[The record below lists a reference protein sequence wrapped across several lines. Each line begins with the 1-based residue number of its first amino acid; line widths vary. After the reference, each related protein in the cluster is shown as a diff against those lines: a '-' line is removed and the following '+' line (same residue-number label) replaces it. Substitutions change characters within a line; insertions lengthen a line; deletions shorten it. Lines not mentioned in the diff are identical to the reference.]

1 MFFVLFNHGSGI
13 PEKSSTTRVAI
24 FSGTKVTTQNLLL
37 KWICKACIWNDP
49 SDGSRR
55 PPPQTH
61 TLTLSQGKW
70 SRQWLHAWVL
80 SQCDRRGTAVHWP
93 QDRSCWLSVTLW
105 ESAALFSTAYLNQ
118 SFYKWTFTVHA
129 SLQPSSQIR
138 PYYVPISRGWSEE
151 ERGAKGHAFFPFTTH
166 GKKNLACLRV
176 DFWPQMFTKAINER
190 GCMIFFLLLLQQ
202 SYLYDCACFFSN
214 ICPGLFK

>member
-1 MFFVLFNHGSGI
+1 MYVRWSFLI
-13 PEKSSTTRVAI
+13 
-24 FSGTKVTTQNLLL
+24 
-37 KWICKACIWNDP
+37 

-80 SQCDRRGTAVHWP
+80 SQCVRRGTAVHWP

-129 SLQPSSQIR
+129 SLQTSSQIR
-138 PYYVPISRGWSEE
+138 PYYIPISRGWSEE

-166 GKKNLACLRV
+166 GKKIWRALELTFDPRCLQKLLMTEAVWYFFCCYSRHI
-176 DFWPQMFTKAINER
+176 FTAV
-190 GCMIFFLLLLQQ
+190 LV
-202 SYLYDCACFFSN
+202 FSN
-214 ICPGLFK
+214 ICPGLLK